1 MFQTDVLT
9 PVLFDQECLEICP
22 AALVTG
28 EGGWVKLVGVQ
39 ESHGVLDQLK
49 VVQFLRGGLMF
60 HHGNEELDGKTLV
73 GDGKLKG
80 RSPIYRTGRVWS
92 LTKFYSVDLQSRV
105 CEGYEGEKE
114 RNGREKHFPN
124 DGSLICPPGKS
135 KIFSKEDT

>member
-1 MFQTDVLT
+1 M
-9 PVLFDQECLEICP
+9 LFDQECLEICP

-49 VVQFLRGGLMF
+49 VVQLLRGGLMF

-80 RSPIYRTGRVWS
+80 RSPICRMGRVWS
-92 LTKFYSVDLQSRV
+92 LLF
-105 CEGYEGEKE
+105 C
-114 RNGREKHFPN
+114 
-124 DGSLICPPGKS
+124 
-135 KIFSKEDT
+135 